1 MTGNIELSSRILKA
15 GRPAFSYV
23 SPLHPKVNLNII
35 VMNKALI
42 VDASEPDRRL
52 MAGLPVKHGFET
64 TAVDIIQRPAIDKE
78 LI

>member
-1 MTGNIELSSRILKA
+1 
-15 GRPAFSYV
+15 
-23 SPLHPKVNLNII
+23 
-35 VMNKALI
+35 MNKALI

-52 MAGLPVKHGFET
+52 MAGLPVKHGYET